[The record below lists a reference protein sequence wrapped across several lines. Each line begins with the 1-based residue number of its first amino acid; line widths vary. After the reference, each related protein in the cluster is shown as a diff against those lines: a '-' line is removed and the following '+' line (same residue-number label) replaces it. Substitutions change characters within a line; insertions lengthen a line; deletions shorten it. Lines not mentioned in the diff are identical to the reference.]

1 MICPNCKC
9 EYIRGVTH
17 CADCD
22 MPLVEALDLQ
32 DTSPEG
38 DVRIVAAWRGGDP
51 TECESVQ
58 EALEQAG
65 IACTVPDSKGSFSF
79 IPTER
84 ALEIWIAA
92 VDLDRAKK
100 IIFDLQ
106 ERVDP
111 AGLTPEEIESL
122 ALAESDQLDH
132 DTQTSQPQNLPE
144 NWFEDEPVAEIW
156 NGQNE
161 SLANDLIACLREI
174 GIASHKLSADDNW
187 RLVVLPEQES
197 RAKEIVREVVDASPP
212 E

>member
-9 EYIRGVTH
+9 EYIRGVNH

-22 MPLVEALDLQ
+22 VPLVNELESRETPD
-32 DTSPEG
+32 G
-38 DVRIVAAWRGGDP
+38 DVRIVAIWRGTDP
-51 TECESVQ
+51 TECESIK
-58 EALEQAG
+58 EALEQAD

-84 ALEIWIAA
+84 ALEIWVAA
-92 VDLDRAKK
+92 ADHDKAKR
-100 IIFDLQ
+100 IILDLQ

-111 AGLTPEEIESL
+111 AELTPEEIESL